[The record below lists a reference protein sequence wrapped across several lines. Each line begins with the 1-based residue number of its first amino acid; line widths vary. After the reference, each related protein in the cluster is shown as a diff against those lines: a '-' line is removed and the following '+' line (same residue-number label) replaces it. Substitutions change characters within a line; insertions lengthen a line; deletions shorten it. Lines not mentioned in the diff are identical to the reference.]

1 MEQLNNQNNEPKKY
15 KPGKYVYSRERKN
28 RHSTIQK
35 QNCIINKLAEGKS
48 VQQATKICGC
58 SEVSYY
64 RWKKYDEEFK
74 EKIEEYFQIELE
86 QAEEILKKSLKE
98 NPNLLQFFLKH
109 RHPEYKV
116 KQSIELNHTGLDKI
130 EVRVI
135 LPDNY
140 QDTTPDEPVNL

>member
-1 MEQLNNQNNEPKKY
+1 MEQPNQNDKPKSRQ
-15 KPGKYVYSRERKN
+15 GNYVYSREAKN

-48 VQQATKICGC
+48 VKQATKLCGC
-58 SEVSYY
+58 SDVSYY

-74 EKIEEYFQIELE
+74 DKIEEYFQIELE
-86 QAEEILKKSLKE
+86 QAEEILKQSLAE

-140 QDTTPDEPVNL
+140 QDTTPEDNIVL

>member
-1 MEQLNNQNNEPKKY
+1 METPNQPNK
-15 KPGKYVYSRERKN
+15 KPGRYVYSREAKN

-48 VQQATKICGC
+48 VKQSTKLCGC

-74 EKIEEYFQIELE
+74 DKIEEYFQIELE
-86 QAEEILKKSLKE
+86 QAEEILKQSLSE

-135 LPDNY
+135 LPTNY
-140 QDTTPDEPVNL
+140 QDTTPDEPEVL

>member
-1 MEQLNNQNNEPKKY
+1 MEQQNNDKPR

-28 RHSTIQK
+28 RAATIQK
-35 QNCIINKLAEGKS
+35 QSCILHRLAEGKS
-48 VQQATKICGC
+48 VHNATKLCGC
-58 SEVSYY
+58 SQVSYY

-86 QAEEILKKSLKE
+86 QAEEILKQSIRE

-135 LPDNY
+135 LPENY
-140 QDTTPDEPVNL
+140 QDTSPDDPIVL

>member
-1 MEQLNNQNNEPKKY
+1 MEEPKEPKKAY
-15 KPGKYVYSRERKN
+15 IYSREPKN
-28 RHSTIQK
+28 RHTTITK
-35 QNCIINKLAEGKS
+35 QNCIIKKLAEGRS
-48 VQQATKICGC
+48 VHQATKVCGC

-74 EKIEEYFQIELE
+74 QKIEEYFQIELE
-86 QAEEILKKSLKE
+86 QAEEILKQSLRD

-130 EVRVI
+130 EVKVI
-135 LPDNY
+135 LPENY
-140 QDTTPDEPVNL
+140 QDTSQEDPEVV

>member
-1 MEQLNNQNNEPKKY
+1 MEQPNQPNK
-15 KPGKYVYSRERKN
+15 KPGRYVYSREAKN

-48 VQQATKICGC
+48 VKQSTKLCGC

-74 EKIEEYFQIELE
+74 DKIEEYFQIELE
-86 QAEEILKKSLKE
+86 QAEEILKQSLSE

-116 KQSIELNHTGLDKI
+116 KQSIELNHTGFDII

-135 LPDNY
+135 LPTNY
-140 QDTTPDEPVNL
+140 QDTTLDEPEVL

>member
-1 MEQLNNQNNEPKKY
+1 METPNQPNK
-15 KPGKYVYSRERKN
+15 KPGRYVYSREAKN

-35 QNCIINKLAEGKS
+35 QNCIIKQLAEGKS
-48 VQQATKICGC
+48 VKQGTKVCGC

-74 EKIEEYFQIELE
+74 AKIEEYFQIELE
-86 QAEEILKKSLKE
+86 QAEEILKQSLSE

-135 LPDNY
+135 LPTNY
-140 QDTTPDEPVNL
+140 QDTNPDEPEVL

>member
-1 MEQLNNQNNEPKKY
+1 METPNQPNK
-15 KPGKYVYSRERKN
+15 KPGRYVYSREAKN

-48 VQQATKICGC
+48 VKQSTKLCGC

-74 EKIEEYFQIELE
+74 AKIEEYFQIELE
-86 QAEEILKKSLKE
+86 QAEEILKQSLSE

-135 LPDNY
+135 LPTNY
-140 QDTTPDEPVNL
+140 QDTTLDEPEVL

>member
-1 MEQLNNQNNEPKKY
+1 MEQPNQPNK
-15 KPGKYVYSRERKN
+15 KPGRYVYSREAKN

-35 QNCIINKLAEGKS
+35 QNCIINQLASGKS
-48 VQQATKICGC
+48 VIAATKVCGC
-58 SEVSYY
+58 SQVSYY

-86 QAEEILKKSLKE
+86 QAEEILKQSLSE

-135 LPDNY
+135 LPTNY
-140 QDTTPDEPVNL
+140 QDTTPDEPEVL

>member
-1 MEQLNNQNNEPKKY
+1 MEQPNQPNK
-15 KPGKYVYSRERKN
+15 KPGRYVYSREAKN

-48 VQQATKICGC
+48 VKQSTKLCGC

-64 RWKKYDEEFK
+64 RWKKYNEEFK
-74 EKIEEYFQIELE
+74 DKIEEYFQIELE
-86 QAEEILKKSLKE
+86 QAEEILKQSLSE

-135 LPDNY
+135 LPTNY
-140 QDTTPDEPVNL
+140 QDTTPDEPEVL

>member
-1 MEQLNNQNNEPKKY
+1 LKCMEQPNQPNK
-15 KPGKYVYSRERKN
+15 KPGRYVYSREAKN

-48 VQQATKICGC
+48 VKQSTKLCGC

-74 EKIEEYFQIELE
+74 DKIEEYFQIELE
-86 QAEEILKKSLKE
+86 QAEEILKQSLSE

-135 LPDNY
+135 LPTNY
-140 QDTTPDEPVNL
+140 QDTTPDEPEVL

>member
-1 MEQLNNQNNEPKKY
+1 METPNQPNK
-15 KPGKYVYSRERKN
+15 KPGRYVYSREAKN

-48 VQQATKICGC
+48 VKQSTKLCGC

-74 EKIEEYFQIELE
+74 DKIEEYFQIELE
-86 QAEEILKKSLKE
+86 QAEEILKQSLSE

-135 LPDNY
+135 LPTNY
-140 QDTTPDEPVNL
+140 QDTTLDEPEVL

>member
-1 MEQLNNQNNEPKKY
+1 METPNQPNK
-15 KPGKYVYSRERKN
+15 KPGRYVYSREAKN

-48 VQQATKICGC
+48 VKQATKLCGC
-58 SEVSYY
+58 SDVSYY

-74 EKIEEYFQIELE
+74 DKIEEYFQIELE
-86 QAEEILKKSLKE
+86 QAEEILKQSLAE

-109 RHPEYKV
+109 RHPDYKV

-135 LPDNY
+135 LPTNY
-140 QDTTPDEPVNL
+140 QDTTPEDTDVL

>member
-1 MEQLNNQNNEPKKY
+1 MEQQNQDDKPKSKQ
-15 KPGKYVYSRERKN
+15 GNYVYSRDRKN
-28 RHSTIQK
+28 RHTTIQK
-35 QNCIINKLAEGKS
+35 QSCIINKLAEGKS
-48 VQQATKICGC
+48 VHQATKLCGC
-58 SEVSYY
+58 SDVSYY

-74 EKIEEYFQIELE
+74 TKIEEYFQIELE
-86 QAEEILKKSLKE
+86 MAEEILKQSIRE

-135 LPDNY
+135 LPTNY
-140 QDTTPDEPVNL
+140 QDTTPDDLSSS

>member
-1 MEQLNNQNNEPKKY
+1 METPNQSNK
-15 KPGKYVYSRERKN
+15 KPGNYVYSREAKN

-35 QNCIINKLAEGKS
+35 QNCIINKLAEGNS
-48 VQQATKICGC
+48 VKQATKLCGC

-74 EKIEEYFQIELE
+74 DKIEEYFQIELE
-86 QAEEILKKSLKE
+86 QAEEILKQSLTE

-135 LPDNY
+135 LPTNY
-140 QDTTPDEPVNL
+140 QDTNPDEPEVL

>member
-1 MEQLNNQNNEPKKY
+1 MEQPNQNDKPKSRQ
-15 KPGKYVYSRERKN
+15 GNYVYSREAKN

-48 VQQATKICGC
+48 VKQATKLCGC
-58 SEVSYY
+58 SDVSYY

-74 EKIEEYFQIELE
+74 DKIEEYFQIELE
-86 QAEEILKKSLKE
+86 QAEEILKQSLAE
-98 NPNLLQFFLKH
+98 NPNLLKFFLKH

-140 QDTTPDEPVNL
+140 QDTTPEDLDVV

>member
-1 MEQLNNQNNEPKKY
+1 METPNQPNK
-15 KPGKYVYSRERKN
+15 KPGRYVYSREAKN

-48 VQQATKICGC
+48 VKTATKLCGC

-74 EKIEEYFQIELE
+74 DKIEEYFQIELE
-86 QAEEILKKSLKE
+86 QAEEILKQSLAE

-109 RHPEYKV
+109 RHPDYKV

-135 LPDNY
+135 LPTNY
-140 QDTTPDEPVNL
+140 QDTTPEDPDVL

>member
-1 MEQLNNQNNEPKKY
+1 MEEQNKPKSNH
-15 KPGKYVYSRERKN
+15 GNYVYSRNPKN

-35 QNCIINKLAEGKS
+35 QQCIINRLAEGNS

-64 RWKKYDEEFK
+64 RWKKYDEEFQK
-74 EKIEEYFQIELE
+74 KIEEYFQIELE
-86 QAEEILKKSLKE
+86 QAEEILKQSIKE

-135 LPDNY
+135 LPENY
-140 QDTTPDEPVNL
+140 QDTSLDEPGVL

>member
-1 MEQLNNQNNEPKKY
+1 MEQPNQPNK
-15 KPGKYVYSRERKN
+15 KPGRYVYSREAKN

-48 VQQATKICGC
+48 VKQSTKLCGC

-74 EKIEEYFQIELE
+74 DKIEEYFQIELE
-86 QAEEILKKSLKE
+86 QAEEILKQSLSE

-135 LPDNY
+135 LPTNY
-140 QDTTPDEPVNL
+140 QDTTPDEPEVL

>member
-1 MEQLNNQNNEPKKY
+1 METPNQPNKPKS
-15 KPGKYVYSRERKN
+15 PHGNYVYSRDAKN
-28 RHSTIQK
+28 RHATTQK

-48 VQQATKICGC
+48 VKQATTICGC
-58 SEVSYY
+58 SHVSYY

-74 EKIEEYFQIELE
+74 SKIEEYFQIELE
-86 QAEEILKKSLKE
+86 LAEEILKQSIAE

-135 LPDNY
+135 LPTNY
-140 QDTTPDEPVNL
+140 QDTTPDEPEVH

>member
-1 MEQLNNQNNEPKKY
+1 MEQPNQPNK
-15 KPGKYVYSRERKN
+15 KPGRYVYSREAKN

-48 VQQATKICGC
+48 VKQSTKLCGC

-74 EKIEEYFQIELE
+74 DKIEEYFQIELE
-86 QAEEILKKSLKE
+86 QAEEILKQSLSE

-135 LPDNY
+135 LPTNY
-140 QDTTPDEPVNL
+140 QDTTPEDPDVL

>member
-1 MEQLNNQNNEPKKY
+1 MEEQNKSNKK
-15 KPGKYVYSRERKN
+15 GNKYIPSREDKN
-28 RHSTIQK
+28 RHSTKQK
-35 QNCIINKLAEGKS
+35 QSCLINQLASGKS
-48 VQQATKICGC
+48 VRQASKECGC
-58 SEVSYY
+58 SEVSFY

-86 QAEEILKKSLKE
+86 QAEEILKQSLQD
-98 NPNLLQFFLKH
+98 NPALLQFFLKH

-135 LPDNY
+135 LPENY
-140 QDTTPDEPVNL
+140 KDITEEE

>member
-1 MEQLNNQNNEPKKY
+1 MEQPNQSNK
-15 KPGKYVYSRERKN
+15 KPGRYVYSRDAKN

-35 QNCIINKLAEGKS
+35 QNCIIKQLATGKS
-48 VQQATKICGC
+48 VNAASKVCGC

-74 EKIEEYFQIELE
+74 VKIEEYFQIELE
-86 QAEEILKKSLKE
+86 QAEEILKQSLSE

-135 LPDNY
+135 LPTNY
-140 QDTTPDEPVNL
+140 QETNPEDPEVL

>member
-1 MEQLNNQNNEPKKY
+1 MEQPNQNDKPKSRQ
-15 KPGKYVYSRERKN
+15 GNYVYSREAKN

-48 VQQATKICGC
+48 VKQSTKLCGC
-58 SEVSYY
+58 SDVSYY

-74 EKIEEYFQIELE
+74 DKIEEYFQIELE
-86 QAEEILKKSLKE
+86 QAEEILKQSLKE

-135 LPDNY
+135 LPTNY
-140 QDTTPDEPVNL
+140 QETTPEDPEVL

>member
-1 MEQLNNQNNEPKKY
+1 METPNQPNK
-15 KPGKYVYSRERKN
+15 KPGRYVYSRDAKN

-48 VQQATKICGC
+48 VKQATKLCGC
-58 SEVSYY
+58 SDVSYY

-74 EKIEEYFQIELE
+74 DKIEEYFQIELE
-86 QAEEILKKSLKE
+86 QAEEILKQSLAE

-135 LPDNY
+135 LPENY
-140 QDTTPDEPVNL
+140 QDTTPDEPQVL

>member
-1 MEQLNNQNNEPKKY
+1 MEQPNQNDKPKSRQ
-15 KPGKYVYSRERKN
+15 GNYVYSREAKN

-48 VQQATKICGC
+48 VKQATKLCGC
-58 SEVSYY
+58 SDVSYY

-74 EKIEEYFQIELE
+74 DKIEEYFQIELE
-86 QAEEILKKSLKE
+86 QAEEILKQSLAE

-140 QDTTPDEPVNL
+140 QDTTPDEPEVL

>member
-1 MEQLNNQNNEPKKY
+1 MEQPNQPNKPKS
-15 KPGKYVYSRERKN
+15 PHGNYVYSRDRKN
-28 RHSTIQK
+28 RHTTIQK

-48 VQQATKICGC
+48 VHQATKLCGC
-58 SEVSYY
+58 SDVSYY

-74 EKIEEYFQIELE
+74 TKIEEYFQIELE
-86 QAEEILKKSLKE
+86 MAEEILKQSIRE

-135 LPDNY
+135 LPENY
-140 QDTTPDEPVNL
+140 QDTTPDDLSSS

>member
-1 MEQLNNQNNEPKKY
+1 MEQPNQPNKPKS
-15 KPGKYVYSRERKN
+15 PHGNYVYSRDRKN

-48 VQQATKICGC
+48 VHQATKLCGC
-58 SEVSYY
+58 SDVSYY

-74 EKIEEYFQIELE
+74 TKIEEYFQIELE
-86 QAEEILKKSLKE
+86 MAEEILKQSIRE

-135 LPDNY
+135 LPTNY
-140 QDTTPDEPVNL
+140 QDTTPDDLSSS